1 MQSGRCTRSRG
12 RPVVSRPPVEISQLA
27 ALMTSLFLSG
37 CGGLETPYATVTG
50 KIVGATPAAYAYP
63 LGRPDLKVIPSP
75 SDGAFR
81 IEAVPTSVEALVLYD
96 GTDRAELVRI
106 DVDGGAENRIEDR
119 FGKDAPVDDAAK
131 MPLYGSVLAAVVP
144 DGGAVPRDPSFWV
157 EETDLLDRHPLAG
170 DGFVTLSP
178 LPAGRFELTA
188 TLAGFRD
195 RRVTV
200 EVVAGLTV
208 PAQLFLQIDP
218 DGAAPGCEAANECEN
233 GLSCSPLDG
242 RCYACTSIGGCG
254 AGQTCDL
261 AVGLCTPVSGLGAGT
276 CEACQDD
283 AGCASSSSVCV
294 KVGGATPGYCS
305 RACAVDADCSAG
317 FACGG
322 DGRCA
327 APEGCSAWLQTMGS
341 TCVEPDQCAKDLA
354 GGFCDR
360 IGDAPGHCT
369 ASCTTDLDCRIGA
382 GLAATLICAT
392 GGWCSLP

>member
-27 ALMTSLFLSG
+27 ALMTALFLSG

-75 SDGAFR
+75 SDGSFR

-96 GTDRAELVRI
+96 GTDRAELVWI

-119 FGKDAPVDDAAK
+119 FGKDAPVDDTAK

-157 EETDLLDRHPLAG
+157 EETDLLDRHPSAG

-218 DGAAPGCEAANECEN
+218 DNATPGCGAANACEN
-233 GLSCSPLDG
+233 GLSCNPLDG
-242 RCYACTSIGGCG
+242 RCYACTSGVDCG

-261 AVGLCTPVSGLGAGT
+261 AVGLCTPDSGLGAGT
-276 CEACQDD
+276 CEACQADSV
-283 AGCASSSSVCV
+283 CASGVCV
-294 KVGGATPGYCS
+294 VESGAAIGYCS
-305 RACAVDADCSAG
+305 RPCTLPTDCPAG
-317 FACGG
+317 FACGS
-322 DGRCA
+322 DSRCA
-327 APEGCSAWLQTMGS
+327 APEGCAAWLQTMGS
-341 TCVEPDQCAKDLA
+341 TCLELEQCAKDLS
-354 GGFCDR
+354 GGWCDR
-360 IGDAPGHCT
+360 VGDAPGHCT
-369 ASCTTDLDCRIGA
+369 AACTIDADCRIGT
-382 GLAATLICAT
+382 GTAATLICGT
-392 GGWCSLP
+392 GGGCTLP